1 MTCYSVEARDGIF
14 VKRYGFLSLAKNIFR
29 NIGKYISKNLSSRY
43 SQKLLDH
50 SKKFVADALKTAS
63 KRAIQKKSRSNW

>member
-1 MTCYSVEARDGIF
+1 MTCYSVEARDRIF

-29 NIGKYISKNLSSRY
+29 NIGKYVSKNLSSRY

>member
-1 MTCYSVEARDGIF
+1 MTRYSVEARDRIF